1 MQIVAELLQY
11 EPNEAIVDKNNQ
23 TAYEMTH
30 TLLIQ
35 SKFIRFILAIA
46 NESNDSLKI
55 IMLLTII
62 QQSLPVKAQPQQ
74 VFITFF
80 LLIYFRKVFL
90 FTNYTCLTHL
100 ILDLGCMTGQNL
112 ACQNLSLEW
121 NMLLLFRIH
130 WFKMFNV

>member
-1 MQIVAELLQY
+1 MKEV
-11 EPNEAIVDKNNQ
+11 
-23 TAYEMTH
+23 MTH

-74 VFITFF
+74 VFITLFSINLF
-80 LLIYFRKVFL
+80 QRGLLIHQQ
-90 FTNYTCLTHL
+90 HL
-100 ILDLGCMTGQNL
+100 LNAFNSRSWLYDWSK
-112 ACQNLSLEW
+112 LSL
-121 NMLLLFRIH
+121 
-130 WFKMFNV
+130 

>member
-62 QQSLPVKAQPQQ
+62 HQSLPVKAQPQQ
-74 VFITFF
+74 VFITLFSINLFQRGLLVHQLHF
-80 LLIYFRKVFL
+80 LNAFNSRSWLYDWSK
-90 FTNYTCLTHL
+90 
-100 ILDLGCMTGQNL
+100 
-112 ACQNLSLEW
+112 LSL
-121 NMLLLFRIH
+121 
-130 WFKMFNV
+130 